1 MRSPIVQQ
9 QVRFCR
15 ASDGV
20 RIAYAVHGSGPPLV
34 VSTCW
39 LSHLQHDWQ
48 SPVWRHFLE
57 DLGRFATIIRYDE
70 RGFGLS
76 DWEVDDFCLDARV
89 SDLAAVVDD
98 LGLEQFALMAM
109 SQGGPVAISYAVRN
123 PERVTRMMFYN
134 SYAAPFPDPSPNDLA
149 MQQAFLAMMK
159 VGWARPQSEFRRVFT
174 SMMIPGATDEQMSWL
189 DELQRVSVST
199 ENAMT
204 AFVERAKANSVAE
217 LAQIQVPTL
226 VLHARGDKMNEFAD
240 GIFLASN
247 IAGARL
253 VGIEQQQSH
262 HSQRGACLAGRRRR
276 GRTLHATRTGPGAA
290 HRRCGRRAFVPRAG
304 SPSIG
309 GRRTRQQRDC
319 HGPGAQC
326 PYCRAAPAEHLREAG
341 GHREDRPC
349 RRRREAT
356 HRQLSR
362 PIARSRRQRFE

>member
-253 VGIEQQQSH
+253 VALNSNNHITLSEEPAWQVVVDEVERFMQPELA
-262 HSQRGACLAGRRRR
+262 RERPTVDVGAVLSSRELEVIRLAADGRDNNEIATALVLSV
-276 GRTLHATRTGPGAA
+276 RTVERHLQNIYAKLEVTGKTA
-290 HRRCGRRAFVPRAG
+290 
-304 SPSIG
+304 
-309 GRRTRQQRDC
+309 
-319 HGPGAQC
+319 
-326 PYCRAAPAEHLREAG
+326 RAAAVAKLLTG
-341 GHREDRPC
+341 
-349 RRRREAT
+349 
-356 HRQLSR
+356 S
-362 PIARSRRQRFE
+362 

>member
-253 VGIEQQQSH
+253 VALNSNNHITLSEEPAWQVVVDEVERFMQPELT
-262 HSQRGACLAGRRRR
+262 RERPTVDVGAVLSSRELEVIRLAADGRDNNEIATALVLSV
-276 GRTLHATRTGPGAA
+276 RTVERHLQNIYAKLEVTGKTA
-290 HRRCGRRAFVPRAG
+290 
-304 SPSIG
+304 
-309 GRRTRQQRDC
+309 
-319 HGPGAQC
+319 
-326 PYCRAAPAEHLREAG
+326 RAAAVAKLLTG
-341 GHREDRPC
+341 
-349 RRRREAT
+349 
-356 HRQLSR
+356 S
-362 PIARSRRQRFE
+362 

>member
-1 MRSPIVQQ
+1 MRPPIVQQ

-57 DLGRFATIIRYDE
+57 DLGRFATIVRYDE

-76 DWEVDDFCLDARV
+76 DWEVDDFCLNARV

-109 SQGGPVAISYAVRN
+109 SQGGPVAITYAVRH

-134 SYAAPFPDPSPNDLA
+134 SYAAPFPDPTPNDLA

-199 ENAMT
+199 ENAMA

-247 IAGARL
+247 ITGARL
-253 VGIEQQQSH
+253 VALNSNNHITLKEEPAWQVVVDEVERFMQPE
-262 HSQRGACLAGRRRR
+262 LARERPTVDVAAALSPRELEILRLAADGRDNNQIATTLVLSV
-276 GRTLHATRTGPGAA
+276 RTVERHLQNVYAKLEVTGKTA
-290 HRRCGRRAFVPRAG
+290 
-304 SPSIG
+304 
-309 GRRTRQQRDC
+309 
-319 HGPGAQC
+319 
-326 PYCRAAPAEHLREAG
+326 RAAAVAKLLTG
-341 GHREDRPC
+341 N
-349 RRRREAT
+349 
-356 HRQLSR
+356 
-362 PIARSRRQRFE
+362 